1 MELKQSDLIEIKEM
15 LIDIQLALS
24 SSHNTVTTDDVDAQ
38 PDEMHWRIN
47 HAKPVK
53 QIDEI
58 AELLSINLCSS
69 PRCIHGN
76 NDL

>member
-1 MELKQSDLIEIKEM
+1 MKLKQSDLIEIREI

-24 SSHNTVTTDDVDAQ
+24 SSHNTVTTDDVSAQ

-47 HAKPVK
+47 HTKPVE
-53 QIDEI
+53 QISKI
-58 AELLSINLCSS
+58 ATLLDINLCSS